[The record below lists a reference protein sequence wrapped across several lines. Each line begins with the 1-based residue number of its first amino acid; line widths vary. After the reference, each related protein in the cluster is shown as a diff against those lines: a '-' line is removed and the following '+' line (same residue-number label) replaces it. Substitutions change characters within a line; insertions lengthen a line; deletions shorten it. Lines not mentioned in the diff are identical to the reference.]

1 MTGYDTPNNLF
12 LSHHDILSFLQTN
25 LQFFHHCN
33 IHSMHIRGLHH
44 ASFLINKVIPANK
57 LLQQKSL
64 KIPMTKSL
72 HHDIC
77 GVFQG

>member
-1 MTGYDTPNNLF
+1 
-12 LSHHDILSFLQTN
+12 
-25 LQFFHHCN
+25 
-33 IHSMHIRGLHH
+33 MHIRGLHH